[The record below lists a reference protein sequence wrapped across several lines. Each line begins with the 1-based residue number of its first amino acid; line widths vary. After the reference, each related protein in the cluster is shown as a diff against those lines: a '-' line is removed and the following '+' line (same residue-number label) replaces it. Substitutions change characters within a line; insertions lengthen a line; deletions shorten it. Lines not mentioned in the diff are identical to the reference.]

1 MKLRQR
7 QNFIYV
13 NCASKIYIDFISRV
27 ENLVK
32 FRIAREIKF
41 YLKFLAAK
49 VGEFY
54 VKFKYI
60 RADKFKLSK
69 REKFAEDAWD
79 FAQNSNLRKRAK
91 FRVEF
96 RSA

>member
-13 NCASKIYIDFISRV
+13 NCASKIYVGFISRV

-41 YLKFLAAK
+41 FLKFLAAK
-49 VGEFY
+49 AGE
-54 VKFKYI
+54 I
-60 RADKFKLSK
+60 
-69 REKFAEDAWD
+69 
-79 FAQNSNLRKRAK
+79 LRKI
-91 FRVEF
+91 
-96 RSA
+96 

>member
-13 NCASKIYIDFISRV
+13 NCASKIYVDSISRV

-41 YLKFLAAK
+41 FLKFLATRT
-49 VGEFY
+49 GE
-54 VKFKYI
+54 I
-60 RADKFKLSK
+60 
-69 REKFAEDAWD
+69 
-79 FAQNSNLRKRAK
+79 LRKI
-91 FRVEF
+91 EIYP
-96 RSA
+96 SG